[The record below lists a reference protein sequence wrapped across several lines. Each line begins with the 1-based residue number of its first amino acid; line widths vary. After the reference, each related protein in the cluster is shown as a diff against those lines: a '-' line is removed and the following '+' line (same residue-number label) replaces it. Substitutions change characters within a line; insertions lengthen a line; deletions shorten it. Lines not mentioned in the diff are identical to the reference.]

1 MKNKL
6 VALLVL
12 AMFASITDAS
22 ADPYKRRKKRFKQ
35 MAYKPG
41 QVGVHLGSA
50 FIFKT
55 NYEEQEYSLFG
66 SLETDRK
73 GFIYAVSGEYAVT
86 HFLAVGGYYFGG
98 ISEKVTITDVT
109 NPSNVYGFDHK
120 YMGFGLRPVFH
131 VPLEHPKIDPYAGLN
146 LGMTKIKSTAFGE
159 KNYIEGLEGSKM
171 SFGIY
176 AGANYFFT
184 KNIGAFV
191 EGGYSKLYPL
201 LHAGVAVKF

>member
-1 MKNKL
+1 MKNRL

-12 AMFASITDAS
+12 ALCASFTHAN
-22 ADPYKRRKKRFKQ
+22 ANPYKHKKKRFKQ
-35 MAYKPG
+35 LAYKQG
-41 QVGVHLGSA
+41 QIGAHVGSA
-50 FIFKT
+50 FIFTT
-55 NYEEQEYSLFG
+55 NYDDQEYSLFG
-66 SLETDRK
+66 SLETKKK
-73 GFIYAVSGEYAVT
+73 GFIYSVSGEYAVT

-109 NPSNVYGFDHK
+109 NPTNVYGFDHK

-131 VPLEHPKIDPYAGLN
+131 APIEHAKFDPYAGLN

-201 LHAGVAVKF
+201 VHVGAAVKF